1 MLDLP
6 ELKTSRTACMDRCE
20 RGEVRVGLRVVV
32 VVVVVMMM
40 MMTTIMIINI

>member
-20 RGEVRVGLRVVV
+20 RGGVRVGLRVVV
-32 VVVVVMMM
+32 VMM